1 MTTKLA
7 STTGR
12 KVSRKPADAASQGTG
27 KPAASRASAG
37 KRVTPPRVPRTPAA
51 PAPRL
56 RLRLNSIDD
65 VKKEMGRLYREGK
78 AGKRDVGN
86 VSRLANVLAIMGRLI
101 EGSELEARIA
111 AIEKQQRKAEE

>member
-1 MTTKLA
+1 MTTKRP

-12 KVSRKPADAASQGTG
+12 KVSRKPAVVASHRAGKQAAT
-27 KPAASRASAG
+27 RASAE
-37 KRVTPPRVPRTPAA
+37 KPPTPPVL
-51 PAPRL
+51 PRL

-65 VKKEMGRLYREGK
+65 VKKELARLYREGK

-86 VSRLANVLAIMGRLI
+86 VSRLANVLSIMGRLI

>member
-1 MTTKLA
+1 MTTKRA
-7 STTGR
+7 SPTVR

-37 KRVTPPRVPRTPAA
+37 KRTTPPQA

-65 VKKEMGRLYREGK
+65 VKKELARLYREGK

-86 VSRLANVLAIMGRLI
+86 VSRLANVLSIMGRLI

>member
-1 MTTKLA
+1 
-7 STTGR
+7 
-12 KVSRKPADAASQGTG
+12 
-27 KPAASRASAG
+27 
-37 KRVTPPRVPRTPAA
+37 
-51 PAPRL
+51 
-56 RLRLNSIDD
+56 
-65 VKKEMGRLYREGK
+65 VKKELARLYREGK

>member
-1 MTTKLA
+1 MTTKRP

-12 KVSRKPADAASQGTG
+12 KVSRKPAVVVSHRTG
-27 KPAASRASAG
+27 KQAETRASAG
-37 KRVTPPRVPRTPAA
+37 KPPTPPVQ
-51 PAPRL
+51 PRL

-65 VKKEMGRLYREGK
+65 VKKELARLYREGK

-101 EGSELEARIA
+101 EGGEAEARIA
-111 AIEKQQRKAEE
+111 ALEKAQRQAER